1 MQNAI
6 PQALKKAQPGTKE
19 FRRALRDALES
30 TKNLAGAHGIFNVT
44 PNDHQGFDQRAR
56 VMVTIEKGTWKLTQ

>member
-1 MQNAI
+1 
-6 PQALKKAQPGTKE
+6 
-19 FRRALRDALES
+19 
-30 TKNLAGAHGIFNVT
+30 VT